1 MQRVK
6 LSSKVNDLED
16 SSFSSSSP
24 LRFNERGNNF
34 ESSSTMKRKRNKTR
48 RPDGSIPVNL
58 PASLLPF
65 SSTTVYTYIHTYIYI
80 HTRVRRPRNWVTER
94 FYSYPDD
101 ARRKCNR
108 RRCGRDAACN
118 HHHHHHHEQKQ
129 KQQLFGC
136 RQVKRKGSSK
146 GTWPIFVPW
155 HFSTALKNFFFPP
168 FFLPLL
174 APRNEPMVIKA
185 SKERDECTARKQ
197 CSPLPPPPLPPLP
210 APQSFSTNPPPL
222 SLFSRP
228 TRSPARKRS
237 RFKKNSPTGIGIFQC
252 SPVFLFLF
260 TQLHFQHGRV
270 CSDSSATTRNINASL
285 DFSRRLRAREKIRYI
300 CSRFHDAR
308 RCFGEKL
315 APSFLLF
322 NCHELHT
329 GQTVSKRTPLPS
341 FETFDR
347 FEIVLPSFD
356 YTTFLPRCYT
366 TKRKI
371 DTLRTVLYFS

>member
-210 APQSFSTNPPPL
+210 APQSFSTNPPPPPL
-222 SLFSRP
+222 SL
-228 TRSPARKRS
+228 
-237 RFKKNSPTGIGIFQC
+237 
-252 SPVFLFLF
+252 
-260 TQLHFQHGRV
+260 
-270 CSDSSATTRNINASL
+270 
-285 DFSRRLRAREKIRYI
+285 
-300 CSRFHDAR
+300 
-308 RCFGEKL
+308 L
-315 APSFLLF
+315 APHSIA
-322 NCHELHT
+322 
-329 GQTVSKRTPLPS
+329 GS
-341 FETFDR
+341 ET
-347 FEIVLPSFD
+347 IA
-356 YTTFLPRCYT
+356 
-366 TKRKI
+366 I
-371 DTLRTVLYFS
+371 